1 MIGPG
6 YIVYGR
12 DHTRTAILCPREVN
26 HVRRSWTDH
35 ERCATIMVG
44 SSMLFSENVPHS
56 GRDEEDHIDALEMV
70 RATLIEGRKAG
81 AVDFFIGVD
90 INIELRLGNAGEDLH
105 GFASIEWCGQY
116 GPECEDGGE
125 DVITYEKEIRWLPS
139 TWTNSENR
147 SQSLASHLAG
157 LVFSGLQNNSIT
169 LWWPKDIRS
178 TTWPVIVKI
187 EERDLRTEEGSEML
201 GGLDPC
207 IRGREKQFPRAC
219 TLLKW

>member
-1 MIGPG
+1 
-6 YIVYGR
+6 
-12 DHTRTAILCPREVN
+12 
-26 HVRRSWTDH
+26 
-35 ERCATIMVG
+35 
-44 SSMLFSENVPHS
+44 MLFSENVPHS
-56 GRDEEDHIDALEMV
+56 GQDEEDHIDALETV

-139 TWTNSENR
+139 TWTNSENEANR
-147 SQSLASHLAG
+147 QHHTWQAWCSRVCKTTRLHYGAEGYSLNN
-157 LVFSGLQNNSIT
+157 LVCDCQDRG
-169 LWWPKDIRS
+169 
-178 TTWPVIVKI
+178 
-187 EERDLRTEEGSEML
+187 ERPEDEEGSERL

-207 IRGREKQFPRAC
+207 I
-219 TLLKW
+219 